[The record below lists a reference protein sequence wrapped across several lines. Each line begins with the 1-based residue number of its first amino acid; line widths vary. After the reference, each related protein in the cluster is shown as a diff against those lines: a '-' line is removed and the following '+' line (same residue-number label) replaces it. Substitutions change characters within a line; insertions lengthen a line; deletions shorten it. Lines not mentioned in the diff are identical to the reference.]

1 MQNTALQFS
10 EVINQCRD
18 LFSKKLQDYGAA
30 WRVLRPSSITD
41 QIYIKVNRIR
51 TLQMTDVKM
60 VDEHEEDE
68 FIAIVNY
75 SIIGLIQLEKGFSE
89 NLDEDRTEILK
100 LYDDYAQKAKD
111 LMLRK
116 NHDYGEAWR
125 EMRISSITDL
135 IYQKVLRTKQIE
147 DNQGKTL
154 VSEGLDANY
163 YDMLNYAVFCL
174 IKMMEEEDG
183 SWKMEVFYKIFLK
196 FFCCFNLLKINI
208 LMIVFIRKKIVN
220 FLTSDF

>member
-1 MQNTALQFS
+1 MLKTSVQFQQI
-10 EVINQCRD
+10 INQCRD

-51 TLQMTDVKM
+51 TLQMTDKKM
-60 VDEHEEDE
+60 VDESEEDE

-75 SIIGLIQLEKGFSE
+75 SIIGLIQLEKGYSNDFNE
-89 NLDEDRTEILK
+89 NNEEILS
-100 LYDDYAQKAKD
+100 LYDRFANEAKA
-111 LMLRK
+111 LMEKK

-125 EMRISSITDL
+125 DMRISSITDL

-147 DNQGKTL
+147 DNQGKTI

-163 YDMLNYAVFCL
+163 FDMLNYAVFCL
-174 IKMMEEEDG
+174 IKFSEKENSFEP
-183 SWKMEVFYKIFLK
+183 KTI
-196 FFCCFNLLKINI
+196 
-208 LMIVFIRKKIVN
+208 
-220 FLTSDF
+220 

>member
-1 MQNTALQFS
+1 MLKTSIQFQQIIS
-10 EVINQCRD
+10 QCRD

-51 TLQMTDVKM
+51 TLQMTDKKM
-60 VDEHEEDE
+60 VDESEEDE

-75 SIIGLIQLEKGFSE
+75 SIIGLIQLEKGYSNDFNE
-89 NLDEDRTEILK
+89 NNEEILS
-100 LYDDYAQKAKD
+100 LYDRFANEAKA
-111 LMLRK
+111 LMEKK

-125 EMRISSITDL
+125 DMRISSITDL

-147 DNQGKTL
+147 DNQGKTI

-163 YDMLNYAVFCL
+163 FDMLNYAVFCL
-174 IKMMEEEDG
+174 IKFSEKE
-183 SWKMEVFYKIFLK
+183 
-196 FFCCFNLLKINI
+196 N
-208 LMIVFIRKKIVN
+208 N
-220 FLTSDF
+220 FEPKTI

>member
-1 MQNTALQFS
+1 MHNTSAQFDD
-10 EVINQCRD
+10 VITVCRD
-18 LFSKKLQDYGAA
+18 LFQKKMKDYGTA

-60 VDEHEEDE
+60 VDESEEDE
-68 FIAIVNY
+68 FIAIINY
-75 SIIGLIQLEKGFSE
+75 SIIGLIQLEKGFS
-89 NLDEDRTEILK
+89 DELNANPEETMA
-100 LYDDYAQKAKD
+100 LYNSYAQKAKD
-111 LMLRK
+111 LMERK

-147 DNQGKTL
+147 DNNGATL

-163 YDMLNYAVFCL
+163 FDMLNYAVFCL
-174 IKMMEEEDG
+174 IKMEVGSQKRED
-183 SWKMEVFYKIFLK
+183 
-196 FFCCFNLLKINI
+196 
-208 LMIVFIRKKIVN
+208 
-220 FLTSDF
+220 

>member
-1 MQNTALQFS
+1 MLKTSIQF
-10 EVINQCRD
+10 ERVINECRD

-60 VDEHEEDE
+60 IDESEEGE
-68 FIAIVNY
+68 FIAVVNY
-75 SIIGLIQLEKGFSE
+75 SIIGLIQLEKGFS
-89 NLDEDRTEILK
+89 NDFNEDKAEILS
-100 LYDDYAQKAKD
+100 LYDKYAQEAKA
-111 LMLRK
+111 LMERK

-125 EMRISSITDL
+125 DMRISSITDL

-147 DNQGKTL
+147 DNQGVTI

-163 YDMLNYAVFCL
+163 FDMLNYAVFCL
-174 IKMMEEEDG
+174 IKFSEKENNV
-183 SWKMEVFYKIFLK
+183 KHQI
-196 FFCCFNLLKINI
+196 I
-208 LMIVFIRKKIVN
+208 
-220 FLTSDF
+220 

>member
-1 MQNTALQFS
+1 MQNTSAQFDN
-10 EVINQCRD
+10 VITVCRD
-18 LFSKKLQDYGAA
+18 LFQKKMKDYGTA

-51 TLQMTDVKM
+51 TLQMTNVKM
-60 VDEHEEDE
+60 VDESEEDE

-75 SIIGLIQLEKGFSE
+75 SIIGLIQLDKGFSDE
-89 NLDEDRTEILK
+89 INADFEETMMLYNL
-100 LYDDYAQKAKD
+100 YAQKAKG
-111 LMLRK
+111 LMERK

-147 DNQGKTL
+147 DNNGATL

-163 YDMLNYAVFCL
+163 FDMLNYAVFCL
-174 IKMMEEEDG
+174 IK
-183 SWKMEVFYKIFLK
+183 FQ
-196 FFCCFNLLKINI
+196 NQ
-208 LMIVFIRKKIVN
+208 
-220 FLTSDF
+220 